1 MLDQQAQRLLAAA
14 GNEGLVLLAED
25 AVEGGLQQINRIGF
39 GHIAFEVD
47 DVAAVLEKLQA
58 VGGGQIGEQIVA
70 DYPNNVVATIVYDT
84 DPEGNIVE
92 LQNWGYPITD

>member
-1 MLDQQAQRLLAAA
+1 M
-14 GNEGLVLLAED
+14 
-25 AVEGGLQQINRIGF
+25 QQINRIGF

-47 DVAAVLEKLQA
+47 DVAAVLKKLRVA
-58 VGGGQIGEQIVA
+58 GGGQIREQIVT
-70 DYPNNVVATIVYDT
+70 DYPNNVVATIVYDI